1 LPRIQNSQNPHN
13 RHNPRHSR
21 LIVFDCGMKSKILV
35 SACLLGNK
43 VRYDAND
50 VPTISNLLDE
60 WNCDGRLIAFC
71 PEVAGG
77 LSVPRLP
84 AEIQSDDGNAVLD
97 GTAKVYDN
105 QGNDVSEN
113 FINGAKKALEAAQS
127 NGVKVAILKSKSPS
141 CGSSF
146 IYDGTFSSVQK
157 VGQGVTT
164 ALLERNGIKVF
175 SDLEIEEAAELLG
188 ELDTEKR

>member
-1 LPRIQNSQNPHN
+1 
-13 RHNPRHSR
+13 
-21 LIVFDCGMKSKILV
+21 MKDKILV

-50 VPTISNLLDE
+50 VPTESDLLDE
-60 WNCDGRLIAFC
+60 WQSEGRLIAFC

-97 GTAKVYDN
+97 GTAKVFDN
-105 QGNDVSEN
+105 QENDVSEN
-113 FINGAKKALEAAQS
+113 FINGAKKALETAQ
-127 NGVKVAILKSKSPS
+127 NNNVRVAILKEKSPS

-146 IYDGTFSSVQK
+146 IYDGTFSSVRK

-164 ALLERNGIKVF
+164 ALLKRNGVKVF
-175 SDLEIEEAAELLG
+175 SDLEIEKAAKYLENL
-188 ELDTEKR
+188 TEM

>member
-1 LPRIQNSQNPHN
+1 M
-13 RHNPRHSR
+13 
-21 LIVFDCGMKSKILV
+21 MKPDILV

-50 VPTISNLLDE
+50 VPTESSLLDDWKNE
-60 WNCDGRLIAFC
+60 GRLISFC

-84 AEIQSDDGNAVLD
+84 AEIIGTDGNAVLD
-97 GTAKVYDN
+97 GTAKVVDN
-105 QGNDVSEN
+105 QGNDVSRF
-113 FINGAKKALEAAQS
+113 FINGATKALEAAQS
-127 NGVKVAILKSKSPS
+127 NNVKVAILKSKSPS

-164 ALLERNGIKVF
+164 ALFERNGIKVF
-175 SDLEIEEAAELLG
+175 SDLEIEKAAEFLKNL
-188 ELDTEKR
+188 T

>member
-1 LPRIQNSQNPHN
+1 
-13 RHNPRHSR
+13 
-21 LIVFDCGMKSKILV
+21 MKSKILV

-50 VPTISNLLDE
+50 VPTSSNFLDR
-60 WNCDGRLIAFC
+60 WNAEGRLIAFC

-97 GTAKVYDN
+97 GTAKVFDN

-113 FINGAKKALEAAQS
+113 FINGAKKALEAAES

-175 SDLEIEEAAELLG
+175 SDLEIEAASEFLKNL
-188 ELDTEKR
+188 T

>member
-1 LPRIQNSQNPHN
+1 
-13 RHNPRHSR
+13 
-21 LIVFDCGMKSKILV
+21 MKSKILV

-50 VPTISNLLDE
+50 VPTESNLLDKWKDE
-60 WNCDGRLIAFC
+60 GRLISFC

-84 AEIQSDDGNAVLD
+84 AEIIGTDGNAVLD
-97 GTAKVYDN
+97 GTAKVVDN
-105 QGNDVSEN
+105 QGKNVSEF
-113 FINGAKKALEAAQS
+113 FINGAMKALEAARS
-127 NGVKVAILKSKSPS
+127 NSVKVAILKSKSPS

-164 ALLERNGIKVF
+164 ALFARNGIKVL
-175 SDLEIEEAAELLG
+175 SDLEIECVAEFLKNL
-188 ELDTEKR
+188 T

>member
-1 LPRIQNSQNPHN
+1 MN
-13 RHNPRHSR
+13 
-21 LIVFDCGMKSKILV
+21 KILV

-50 VPTISNLLDE
+50 VPTESNLLDVWKNE
-60 WNCDGRLIAFC
+60 GRLIAFC

-97 GTAKVYDN
+97 GTAKVFDN
-105 QGNDVSEN
+105 QGNDVSEF
-113 FINGAKKALEAAQS
+113 FINGAKQALETATS
-127 NGVKVAILKSKSPS
+127 NNVKVAILKEKSPS

-146 IYDGTFSSVQK
+146 IYDGTFSSVSK

-164 ALLERNGIKVF
+164 ALFERNGIKVF
-175 SDLEIEEAAELLG
+175 SDLEIEKAAEYL
-188 ELDTEKR
+188 EKL

>member
-1 LPRIQNSQNPHN
+1 MN
-13 RHNPRHSR
+13 
-21 LIVFDCGMKSKILV
+21 KILV

-50 VPTISNLLDE
+50 VPTESNLLDR
-60 WNCDGRLIAFC
+60 WNSEGRLIAFC

-84 AEIQSDDGNAVLD
+84 AEIQNDDGGAVLD
-97 GTAKVYDN
+97 GTAKVFDN

-113 FINGAKKALEAAQS
+113 FINGAKKALETAQS
-127 NGVKVAILKSKSPS
+127 NNAGIAILKEKSPS

-146 IYDGTFSSVQK
+146 IYDGTFSSVRK
-157 VGQGVTT
+157 IGQGVTT

-175 SDLEIEEAAELLG
+175 SDLEIESAAEYL
-188 ELDTEKR
+188 ERMNVK

>member
-1 LPRIQNSQNPHN
+1 MN
-13 RHNPRHSR
+13 
-21 LIVFDCGMKSKILV
+21 KILV

-50 VPTISNLLDE
+50 VPTDSNLLDK
-60 WNCDGRLIAFC
+60 WNSEGRLISFC

-77 LSVPRLP
+77 LTVPRLP
-84 AEIQSDDGNAVLD
+84 AEIQSDDGNAVLN
-97 GTAKVYDN
+97 GTAKVFDN
-105 QGNDVSEN
+105 QGNDVSKY
-113 FINGAKKALEAAQS
+113 FITGANKALETAQA
-127 NGVKVAILKSKSPS
+127 NNVKIAILKEKSPS

-146 IYDGTFSSVQK
+146 IYDGTFSSVRK

-175 SDLEIEEAAELLG
+175 SDLEIEQASEYLAQIMNSNEHL
-188 ELDTEKR
+188 

>member
-1 LPRIQNSQNPHN
+1 
-13 RHNPRHSR
+13 
-21 LIVFDCGMKSKILV
+21 MKFKILV

-50 VPTISNLLDE
+50 VPTESDLLNNWKLE
-60 WNCDGRLIAFC
+60 GRLVSFC

-97 GTAKVYDN
+97 GTAKVLDN

-113 FINGAKKALEAAQS
+113 FINGAKKALEAAQV
-127 NGVKVAILKSKSPS
+127 NNVKDCDSQIKKSFVRK
-141 CGSSF
+141 F
-146 IYDGTFSSVQK
+146 VY
-157 VGQGVTT
+157 
-164 ALLERNGIKVF
+164 L
-175 SDLEIEEAAELLG
+175 
-188 ELDTEKR
+188 

>member
-1 LPRIQNSQNPHN
+1 
-13 RHNPRHSR
+13 
-21 LIVFDCGMKSKILV
+21 M
-35 SACLLGNK
+35 
-43 VRYDAND
+43 
-50 VPTISNLLDE
+50 LDE
-60 WNCDGRLIAFC
+60 WQKGGRLIAFC

-97 GTAKVYDN
+97 GTAKVFDN

-113 FINGAKKALEAAQS
+113 FINGAKKALETAKS
-127 NGVKVAILKSKSPS
+127 NNIKVAILKSKSPS

-146 IYDGTFSSVQK
+146 IYDGTFSSIQK
-157 VGQGVTT
+157 VGHGVTT

-175 SDLEIEEAAELLG
+175 SDLEIEKAAEYLK
-188 ELDTEKR
+188 EI

>member
-1 LPRIQNSQNPHN
+1 
-13 RHNPRHSR
+13 
-21 LIVFDCGMKSKILV
+21 MKAKILV

-50 VPTISNLLDE
+50 VPTESKLLDKWQAE
-60 WNCDGRLIAFC
+60 GRLIAFC

-77 LSVPRLP
+77 LTVPRLP

-97 GTAKVYDN
+97 RTAKVLDN

-113 FINGAKKALEAAQS
+113 FINGANKALEAALS
-127 NGVKVAILKSKSPS
+127 NNIKVAILKSKSPS

-146 IYDGTFSSVQK
+146 IYDGTFSSIQK

-175 SDLEIEEAAELLG
+175 SDLEIEKAAEFLNNLN
-188 ELDTEKR
+188 

>member
-1 LPRIQNSQNPHN
+1 M
-13 RHNPRHSR
+13 
-21 LIVFDCGMKSKILV
+21 MKPNILV

-50 VPTISNLLDE
+50 VPTESSLLDDWKNE
-60 WNCDGRLIAFC
+60 GRLVSFC

-84 AEIQSDDGNAVLD
+84 AEIIGTDGNAVLD
-97 GTAKVYDN
+97 GTAKVVDN
-105 QGNDVSEN
+105 QGNDVSR
-113 FINGAKKALEAAQS
+113 FFVNGANKALEAAQS
-127 NGVKVAILKSKSPS
+127 NNVKVAILKSKSPS

-164 ALLERNGIKVF
+164 ALFERNGIKVF
-175 SDLEIEEAAELLG
+175 SDLEIEKAAEFLKNL
-188 ELDTEKR
+188 T